1 MRQYEKQ
8 ESFISNQI
16 SDVSYYCDLYWENLD
31 TVILSQASTDY
42 MM

>member
-1 MRQYEKQ
+1 MKQYEKQ

-16 SDVSYYCDLYWENLD
+16 SDAWNDLYWENLD